1 MLRFFITLSASG
13 EARQALSLFA
23 KGKRINFCKN
33 KILKKR
39 YIIMKQY
46 AVETK
51 FNGTIAVSAIDEFNA
66 EELTIEVLASDDEI
80 ISVQELDM

>member
-1 MLRFFITLSASG
+1 
-13 EARQALSLFA
+13 
-23 KGKRINFCKN
+23 
-33 KILKKR
+33 
-39 YIIMKQY
+39 MKQF

-51 FNGTIAVSAIDEFNA
+51 FNGTIVVSAIDEFNA